1 MSPFELCSCCCCHV
15 FSYNFAQFFLLKR
28 VKCPPFFVF
37 ATKTTQTHPQVSS
50 VNGALTCLQVSPKSF
65 VISDFRDQSCH
76 KFRTR
81 FWATIKEKFFQTI
94 LIGKMMKPTFFLF
107 NLCYK
112 NHPLFNLCYF
122 FILISIIYDKK
133 HNSLFNFCYVLKKY
147 FFQAFI
153 TIILT
158 TWINQG

>member
-1 MSPFELCSCCCCHV
+1 MVNYVCAFSQSVSGKYFGWIITINNKLQMNHVASGSRPTRILPSNYPSHLPSHSSYQISASNSCPI
-15 FSYNFAQFFLLKR
+15 NFARASGPRLK
-28 VKCPPFFVF
+28 KNF
-37 ATKTTQTHPQVSS
+37 S
-50 VNGALTCLQVSPKSF
+50 N
-65 VISDFRDQSCH
+65 DFNRKND
-76 KFRTR
+76 K
-81 FWATIKEKFFQTI
+81 AYFQ
-94 LIGKMMKPTFFLF
+94 FFLF

-158 TWINQG
+158 TWIN

>member
-1 MSPFELCSCCCCHV
+1 MVNYVCAFSQSVSGKYFGWIITINNKLQMNHLPSHSSYQISASNSCPI
-15 FSYNFAQFFLLKR
+15 NFARASGPRLK
-28 VKCPPFFVF
+28 KNF
-37 ATKTTQTHPQVSS
+37 S
-50 VNGALTCLQVSPKSF
+50 N
-65 VISDFRDQSCH
+65 DFNRKND
-76 KFRTR
+76 K
-81 FWATIKEKFFQTI
+81 AYFQ
-94 LIGKMMKPTFFLF
+94 FFLF

-153 TIILT
+153 RIILRLWLT
-158 TWINQG
+158 RDKV